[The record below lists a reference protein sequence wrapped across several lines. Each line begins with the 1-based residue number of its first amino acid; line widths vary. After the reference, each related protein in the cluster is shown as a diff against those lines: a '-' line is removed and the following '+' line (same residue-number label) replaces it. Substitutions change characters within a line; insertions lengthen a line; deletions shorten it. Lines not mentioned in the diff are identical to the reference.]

1 MYFES
6 KELSLKQKTQ
16 RVIKMSNELNST
28 LDVYRSIMVKYE
40 LNKKLEKADLALL
53 EETIDKF
60 DRAQMKLEDVLFGV
74 LEQHRFLGGN
84 NDY

>member
-16 RVIKMSNELNST
+16 RVIEMSNEINST
-28 LDVYRSIMVKYE
+28 LDIYRSIMVKYE
-40 LNKKLEKADLALL
+40 LNNKLEKEDLALL
-53 EETIDKF
+53 EETIERF
-60 DRAQMKLEDVLFGV
+60 DRSQLKLEDVLFGV

-84 NDY
+84 ND

>member
-16 RVIKMSNELNST
+16 RVIKMSNEINST

-74 LEQHRFLGGN
+74 LAQHRFLGGN
-84 NDY
+84 NDK

>member
-16 RVIKMSNELNST
+16 RVITMSKEINST
-28 LDVYRSIMVKYE
+28 LDIYRSIMVKYE
-40 LNKKLEKADLALL
+40 LNKKLEKEDLALL
-53 EETIDKF
+53 EETIERF
-60 DRAQMKLEDVLFGV
+60 DRSQLKLEDVLFGV

-84 NDY
+84 ND